1 MLNLKKLFISCYF
14 DNKQQILAVF
24 FIFYIVIRKIML
36 LFFLVKY
43 PGAAVFAELIY

>member
-1 MLNLKKLFISCYF
+1 MLLKKLLYHVILIISNRFLLY
-14 DNKQQILAVF
+14 
-24 FIFYIVIRKIML
+24 FYIVIRKIMH